1 MRRTVLSALIVGVV
15 FSFFLFD
22 LASGETYWLQYRW
35 SPHADKITGDRTWP
49 PFRKMK
55 GEKPEGVQLPE
66 FKDSEPLFCLWE
78 SPMLDTG
85 SIWIAIDKSVEGGPY
100 NLLYIDSNQN
110 GRLDDETPCKA
121 FAVSPYDTRLGPAKV
136 IFNTEDG
143 PVTYHLIFLMYT
155 YDEIMLCAQSGCWYE
170 GTINLDG
177 KESQCMLVDYN
188 DDGTFNDKG
197 DSSGRCDRIRI
208 GPPEKSEL
216 IYIGDLVKVG
226 DTYYELEVARDG
238 AFIKLAKA
246 EDLQFARL
254 RLHPEIIEVNV
265 GGETGFFKLPCKDG
279 LVELPAGD
287 YRLSEWVIERAD
299 KGGKNWQMRGHLGD
313 IAFKADADSET
324 VLDVG
329 EPVISNL
336 DYSLRDNNYLFF
348 QRLAGR
354 AGEYVDLQLDGS
366 RPEAPT
372 LRIEKPDGTYN
383 KILTFQYG

>member
-1 MRRTVLSALIVGVV
+1 MRRTVLSALIVGVL
-15 FSFFLFD
+15 FSSFLSD
-22 LASGETYWLQYRW
+22 GASGETYWLQYRW
-35 SPHADKITGDRTWP
+35 SAHADKITGDRTWP
-49 PFRKMK
+49 PFQSMK

-66 FKDSEPLFCLWE
+66 FKDSEPLFCKWE

-85 SIWIAIDKSVEGGPY
+85 SIWIAVDKSIDGGLY

-121 FAVSPYDTRLGPAKV
+121 FAVSSYEIRLGPAKV

-155 YDEIMLCAQSGCWYE
+155 YDNISLCAQSGCWYE

-177 KESQCMLVDYN
+177 KETQCMLVDYN

-208 GPPEKSEL
+208 GPSEQSEL
-216 IYIGDLVKVG
+216 VYIGNLVKVG

-238 AFIKLAKA
+238 AFVKLNKA
-246 EDLQFARL
+246 EDLQFAKL
-254 RLHPEIIEVNV
+254 RVQPEITEVIA
-265 GGETGFFKLPCKDG
+265 GGENGLFKLPCKEG
-279 LVELPAGD
+279 LVEVPAGD
-287 YRLSEWVIERAD
+287 YRLSEWVIERTD
-299 KGGKNWQMRGHLGD
+299 TGGKNWRMRGRSGNTS
-313 IAFKADADSET
+313 FKADADSET
-324 VLDVG
+324 ELDVG

-336 DYSLRDNNYLFF
+336 DFTAQGDRCLFF

-354 AGEYVDLQLDGS
+354 AGENIELQLNGS
-366 RPEAPT
+366 RPEAPS
-372 LRIEKPDGTYN
+372 LRIEKPDGSYN
-383 KILTFQYG
+383 KIFTFQYG